1 MKVLHT
7 CSDHL
12 QHTPGYL
19 LELRTKVRED
29 FTITVKALVGAFSV
43 IMSLR
48 FMLSQCSVPSHFVM
62 ENIAI
67 YLLPPAAPSWSPSA
81 SPASAPWPGPAV
93 WRSKVTVW
101 CDLSFLSIILVPAPS
116 LTACCHLLLPLLPSS
131 RLPPDTLAIRA

>member
-1 MKVLHT
+1 MADPGPACWKGESRSRPTTASRRSVTSSVEPRWMKVLHT

-19 LELRTKVRED
+19 LEIRTKVRED

-101 CDLSFLSIILVPAPS
+101 
-116 LTACCHLLLPLLPSS
+116 
-131 RLPPDTLAIRA
+131 